1 MLKTDTTD
9 SIILGGMGWESKI
22 HIDIL
27 TFIYKILLK
36 MEKKT
41 KQWSIAV
48 IHNDNTVIFYGI

>member
-22 HIDIL
+22 HVDIL

-36 MEKKT
+36 MEKNKT
-41 KQWSIAV
+41 MAYSS
-48 IHNDNTVIFYGI
+48 NS